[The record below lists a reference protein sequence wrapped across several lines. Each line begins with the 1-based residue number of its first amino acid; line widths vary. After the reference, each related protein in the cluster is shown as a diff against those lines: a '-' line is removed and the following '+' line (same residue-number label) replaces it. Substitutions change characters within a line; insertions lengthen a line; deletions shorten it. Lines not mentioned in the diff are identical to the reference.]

1 MKKPLAEPECLRT
14 VPILEHPSGPS
25 VDLMKMRRTK
35 HGRRSAPDLPIA
47 FVGTYPPRLCG
58 IATFTH
64 DLSDAVIA
72 ADRRVRA
79 TILAVTNARRTYQY
93 PERVGLEIRQGIK
106 DDYAAAAEFVNDSD
120 IRLVSIQHEY
130 GIFGGD
136 NGAHILDFLSQLRK
150 QAIVTLHTVL
160 EHPTVS
166 QRAIVQGMAE
176 RCERLVVMSH
186 LAIDL
191 LEKSYDISRDT
202 TELIP
207 HGIPDLPAG
216 ERDRHKASLGI
227 TGRRVLLTFGLLS
240 PKKGIETVLRALPSL
255 VGRFPGLIYLV
266 VGVTHPEIK
275 RRTGEEYRHALEH
288 EAESLGVRDHVVF
301 RNQFVDEGELCRYLQ
316 AADVYITPYLDKAQI
331 TSGTL
336 AYAMGSGAAVVST
349 PYWYAKELLS
359 EGRGRL
365 FGFGD
370 VDELTGILETLLAD
384 EAERARLQRSAYAFA
399 RQMTW
404 PCVGAA
410 YIRLARRVLSEA
422 VAPGI
427 APEPSLPELRLDHLI
442 RMTDDTGLLQH
453 AIRSVPDRRHG
464 YCVDDNARGL
474 LVALRSERATG
485 SAETQRLITT
495 YLSYLHYSQ
504 REDGHFHNFMD
515 YPRALQL
522 GRSSEDCVGRALWA
536 LGAAVRW
543 APDEGSRLLA
553 REMFDRAITLPLG
566 FGPRGCALGI
576 LGLHAYLQAEP
587 ESANA
592 RATIESLG
600 DALILRYERE
610 AGPEWRWFEPRL
622 AYDNAMLP
630 LALFQV
636 SSVTG
641 DQTALRVA
649 RESLAFLESVCFADG
664 YLTLIGNAGWY
675 PRGGKRAIVDE
686 QPIDA
691 AAFVLAFHG
700 AHAATGDSRYLAR
713 MRQSFEWF
721 LGANRL
727 GLSLYD
733 PTTAGCRDGLEASG
747 VNENQGAESTVSFL
761 LALLAMVDQ
770 AGAGIDRDHAEAER
784 AKPREV
790 LTGELG
796 AGGRGLR
803 ERCAPGEIGR

>member
-1 MKKPLAEPECLRT
+1 MK
-14 VPILEHPSGPS
+14 I
-25 VDLMKMRRTK
+25 
-35 HGRRSAPDLPIA
+35 RRSRHEHRSAHDLPIA
-47 FVGTYPPRLCG
+47 FVGTYVPRRCG
-58 IATFTH
+58 IATFTR

-72 ADRRVRA
+72 ADRRVQ
-79 TILAVTNARRTYQY
+79 TTVLAVTDARCTYEY
-93 PERVGLEIRQGIK
+93 PERVRLEIRQGIK
-106 DDYAAAAEFVNDSD
+106 GDYARAAEFVNYSD

-136 NGAHILDFLSQLRK
+136 DGAHILDFLSLLRK
-150 QAIVTLHTVL
+150 RAIVTLHTVL

-166 QRAIVQGMAE
+166 QRAIVQRMSE
-176 RCERLVVMSH
+176 RCERLVVMSQ
-186 LAIDL
+186 LALDL
-191 LEKSYDISRDT
+191 LEKAYDIPPDI

-207 HGIPDLPAG
+207 HGIPDLPVG
-216 ERDRHKASLGI
+216 KRDRHKASFGI

-275 RRTGEEYRHALEH
+275 RRTGEEYRYSLER

-301 RNQFVDEGELCRYLQ
+301 RNQFVDQGELCRYLQ
-316 AADVYITPYLDKAQI
+316 AADVYITPYLGEAQI

-336 AYAMGSGAAVVST
+336 AYAMGSGAAIVST
-349 PYWYAKELLS
+349 PYWYAQELLS

-384 EAERARLQRSAYAFA
+384 EVERARLQRSAYAYS

-404 PCVGAA
+404 PAVGEA
-410 YIRLARRVLSEA
+410 YVQLAWRVLDKA
-422 VAPGI
+422 VAPKPRI
-427 APEPSLPELRLDHLI
+427 VPEPGLPELRLEHLI

-453 AIRSVPDRRHG
+453 AIRSVPNRRHG

-474 LVALRSERATG
+474 LVALRSERVAP
-485 SAETQRLITT
+485 SPETQRLITI
-495 YLSYLHYSQ
+495 YLSYLHHSQ

-515 YPRALQL
+515 YRRDLQL
-522 GRSSEDCVGRALWA
+522 GRSSDDCVGRALWA
-536 LGAAVRW
+536 LGATVRW

-553 REMFDRAITLPLG
+553 REMFDRAMTLPLG
-566 FGPRGCALGI
+566 FSPRGCALGI
-576 LGLHAYLQAEP
+576 LGLHSYLQADP
-587 ESANA
+587 GSDVA
-592 RATIESLG
+592 RSTLESLG
-600 DALILRYERE
+600 GALVQLYQRE
-610 AGPEWRWFEPRL
+610 AGLEWRWFEPRL
-622 AYDNAMLP
+622 VYDNAMLP

-649 RESLAFLESVCFADG
+649 RESLAFLESVCFAEG
-664 YLTLIGNAGWY
+664 HLTLIGNAGWY

-691 AAFVLAFHG
+691 AALVLAFHG
-700 AHAATGDSRYLAR
+700 AYTATGESQYLAR
-713 MRQSFEWF
+713 MRESFEWF

-733 PTTAGCRDGLEASG
+733 FSTAGCRDGLGASG
-747 VNENQGAESTVSFL
+747 MNENQGAESTVSFL
-761 LALLAMVDQ
+761 LALLALLDRE
-770 AGAGIDRDHAEAER
+770 GAESGGNHAE
-784 AKPREV
+784 P
-790 LTGELG
+790 
-796 AGGRGLR
+796 
-803 ERCAPGEIGR
+803 